1 MKFLDGKQATKES
14 PEKPQ
19 EEKKD
24 VSKSISQID
33 LNPAMY
39 LRAGYSMI
47 NIRTEE
53 NERAVKEIRT
63 LLTTDPM
70 WQGKTIFAE
79 WKATTGLLTYS
90 NPDPKNSKGKNAGKD
105 ILDSLLYLETETKKK
120 NIDPDKG
127 QVGQDLI
134 CCFHNI
140 KPFMNIFMVVQRLRD
155 LYHPL
160 KSKGNH
166 LFIVGPSFDIPP
178 ELSSVISVY
187 DLALP
192 TAKHF
197 KENFKGLVANYEET
211 FNLKPTEDDYT
222 EMANAAVGMTEIQGE
237 NALSLSLAATR
248 AMSSRVVSLEKE
260 QAIKR
265 SEVIE
270 FVHTED
276 TMQTLG
282 GFDVLKGWLAKR
294 ANSYSPEA
302 IKFGLKF
309 PRGVLVLG
317 VQGTGKSLC
326 VKCIASLFRLPLLK
340 LDMGRVFK
348 SLVGSS
354 EERIR
359 SALKTAVAVAPVVLW
374 IDEINRGMSGMSS
387 SGQTDS
393 GTTARVGAT
402 ILTFMQENT
411 APVFFAATAN
421 EVETLDPALL
431 RKGRFT
437 EIWGVVEPNSIEREA
452 IWKIHIGKVRPD
464 RVKEFDY
471 STLVDV
477 SSGYTGAEIEGIV
490 EEAMHD
496 AWNEGGREMVTEDLT
511 AATKAMV
518 PQCIT
523 SMDKIDAIR
532 KWMESKVRF
541 VSKHHEVEHNT
552 DAWETIRRTIK

>member
-1 MKFLDGKQATKES
+1 MKFLEDKQAAKES
-14 PEKPQ
+14 PEKPK
-19 EEKKD
+19 EAL
-24 VSKSISQID
+24 KSISQADI
-33 LNPAMY
+33 NPPMY
-39 LRAGYSMI
+39 LKAGYAI
-47 NIRTEE
+47 ITIRTEE

-63 LLTTDPM
+63 LLATDPL
-70 WQGKTIFAE
+70 WQGTSTFGE
-79 WKATTGLLTYS
+79 WKATTGLLIYD
-90 NPDPKNSKGKNAGKD
+90 NPDPKNMKGTNAGKD
-105 ILDSLLYLETETKKK
+105 ILDSLAYLEKQTRKK
-120 NIDPDKG
+120 NRDPSKG
-127 QVGQDLI
+127 AVGRDLI

-140 KPFMNIFMVVQRLRD
+140 KPFMNNFMVVQRLRD

-192 TAKHF
+192 AAEHF
-197 KENFKGLVANYEET
+197 KENFKGLVANYKET
-211 FNLKPTEDDYT
+211 FKLSPTDDDYT
-222 EMANAAVGMTEIQGE
+222 GMANAAVGMTEIQGE

-248 AMSSRVVSLEKE
+248 GLSSRVVSLEKE

-270 FVHTED
+270 FVHPDD
-276 TMQTLG
+276 TMSTLG
-282 GFDVLKGWLAKR
+282 GFDVIKGWLAKR
-294 ANSYSPEA
+294 AHSYSPEA
-302 IKFGLKF
+302 IEYGLRF
-309 PRGVLVLG
+309 PKGVLILG

-348 SLVGSS
+348 SLVGAS

-374 IDEINRGMSGMSS
+374 IDEINRGMSGMQS

-437 EIWGVVEPNSIEREA
+437 EIWG
-452 IWKIHIGKVRPD
+452 
-464 RVKEFDY
+464 
-471 STLVDV
+471 
-477 SSGYTGAEIEGIV
+477 GY
-490 EEAMHD
+490 
-496 AWNEGGREMVTEDLT
+496 
-511 AATKAMV
+511 
-518 PQCIT
+518 
-523 SMDKIDAIR
+523 
-532 KWMESKVRF
+532 
-541 VSKHHEVEHNT
+541 
-552 DAWETIRRTIK
+552 